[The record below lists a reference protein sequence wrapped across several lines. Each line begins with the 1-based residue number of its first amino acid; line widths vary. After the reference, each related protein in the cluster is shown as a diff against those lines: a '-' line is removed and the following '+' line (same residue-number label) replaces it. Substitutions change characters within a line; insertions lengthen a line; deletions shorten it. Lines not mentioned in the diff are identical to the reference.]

1 MRRLRTRWLFALGAV
16 AAIAGAPS
24 AVGASEAVDLEL
36 NIGASDRFEGHAVLT
51 ANGGTATV
59 TRKNFV
65 VHAEVDLITAA
76 SGGRP
81 TIRFQLGEGLRW
93 GTDYPDAA
101 DGCTSTQTTGLCKSP
116 VDLQPVTGQ
125 SSIGYY
131 YDVIATQDG
140 SFAYSAEIVDTA
152 DVDPVL
158 PNNRSAITIVVNDT
172 GGDSGGGGGSGGASV
187 RAGSV
192 KLSPVKPKAGS
203 TVVASVRVTKGGSAV
218 RPVRVS
224 CVASIGKAKTKG
236 APTSKSGVA
245 SCRFKTPR
253 SAKGKSLT
261 GSISFHAGG
270 SPFSRQFVA
279 RLG

>member
-1 MRRLRTRWLFALGAV
+1 M
-16 AAIAGAPS
+16 
-24 AVGASEAVDLEL
+24 
-36 NIGASDRFEGHAVLT
+36 LT

-81 TIRFQLGEGLRW
+81 TIQLQLGEGLRW

-101 DGCTSTQTTGLCKSP
+101 DGCTSMQTTALCKSP

-125 SSIGYY
+125 SSLGYY
-131 YDVIATQDG
+131 YDIIATQSG

-158 PNNRSAITIVVNDT
+158 SNNRSAITIVVNET
-172 GGDSGGGGGSGGASV
+172 SGGGSGGGGSAGGGASV

-218 RPVRVS
+218 RPVGVS
-224 CVASIGKAKTKG
+224 CVASIGKATTKG

-261 GSISFHAGG
+261 GSISFRAGG

>member
-1 MRRLRTRWLFALGAV
+1 MRCDCRS
-16 AAIAGAPS
+16 PS
-24 AVGASEAVDLEL
+24 AVGAPEAVDLEL

-51 ANGGTATV
+51 ENGGTATV

-76 SGGRP
+76 WEATQRSNSSSVRDCAGEP
-81 TIRFQLGEGLRW
+81 TIPMQRTAVEHADDGALQVAGRSATGDGE
-93 GTDYPDAA
+93 
-101 DGCTSTQTTGLCKSP
+101 
-116 VDLQPVTGQ
+116 
-125 SSIGYY
+125 SSLGYY
-131 YDVIATQDG
+131 YDIIATQSG

-158 PNNRSAITIVVNDT
+158 SNNRSAITIVVNET
-172 GGDSGGGGGSGGASV
+172 SRGGGGGSGGGGSGGGGSAGGGASV

-192 KLSPVKPKAGS
+192 KLSPVKPRAGS

-218 RPVRVS
+218 RPVGVS
-224 CVASIGKAKTKG
+224 CVASIGKATTKG

-261 GSISFHAGG
+261 GSISFRAGG